1 MVNMNTTRRWVWL
14 PTAGCGLLLATLVG
28 CQTQVPGTQQTLPS
42 GHYLEHPPQY
52 IPPSPYFPLPREEAT
67 QAAINARAA
76 GFAGPAPLPPPV
88 PVVPGPAVAPVP
100 PPGPGVPPVLPPP
113 GMQ

>member
-1 MVNMNTTRRWVWL
+1 MVNMNTTRRWPWL

-52 IPPSPYFPLPREEAT
+52 VPPSPAFPLPREEAT
-67 QAAINARAA
+67 QLSINARA
-76 GFAGPAPLPPPV
+76 GGPPAPAVLPPPV
-88 PVVPGPAVAPVP
+88 PGAPAAPP
-100 PPGPGVPPVLPPP
+100 APAVLPPP
-113 GMQ
+113 GGP